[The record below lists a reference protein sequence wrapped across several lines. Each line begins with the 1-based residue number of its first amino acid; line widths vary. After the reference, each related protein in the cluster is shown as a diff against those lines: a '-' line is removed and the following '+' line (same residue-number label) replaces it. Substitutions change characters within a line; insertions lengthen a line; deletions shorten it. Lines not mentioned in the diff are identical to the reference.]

1 MKHQPEGHLEE
12 ELIEGLEPD
21 QLFAVASKPLPRFR
35 LSRTAEIALWGL
47 RVFVLLIAALV
58 IYAFVLKLRVGQ

>member
-1 MKHQPEGHLEE
+1 MKHQPEGHPED

-21 QLFAVASKPLPRFR
+21 QLFAAASKPLPRFR
-35 LSRTAEIALWGL
+35 LSRPAEIALWGL

-58 IYAFVLKLRVGQ
+58 IYAFVLKLRVGE